1 MTCKLCRN
9 FRGSQGLGPDWSY
22 CLPARYPQPTIHRM
36 ATGMVPELAFR
47 AGPAC
52 FKQRHGPLVQP
63 SGEGRA
69 MQTFET
75 VWRFNSAR
83 EGQLVGVGPLFW
95 GDRSASEPGGGDDH
109 APSRMCIKL
118 LSSSRAQERY
128 PSVPQP
134 CSQLW
139 QGLWSCAREAPPTGG
154 LLLSPPT
161 PRTASALR
169 GLSPLARPASSARQ
183 GGAGLSTCSCPSLP
197 TPLSREPLP
206 VALGT
211 GRDVDAAG
219 PGASASGLC
228 VGLMPT

>member
-1 MTCKLCRN
+1 MAPKVLVLTGLTA
-9 FRGSQGLGPDWSY
+9 SQPAIHSPLSTGWPQGWFQSSHSVQA
-22 CLPARYPQPTIHRM
+22 LPASNS
-36 ATGMVPELAFR
+36 GMDPWYS
-47 AGPAC
+47 PA
-52 FKQRHGPLVQP
+52 
-63 SGEGRA
+63 GRA
-69 MQTFET
+69 ERCRPSKT

-228 VGLMPT
+228 MGLMPT